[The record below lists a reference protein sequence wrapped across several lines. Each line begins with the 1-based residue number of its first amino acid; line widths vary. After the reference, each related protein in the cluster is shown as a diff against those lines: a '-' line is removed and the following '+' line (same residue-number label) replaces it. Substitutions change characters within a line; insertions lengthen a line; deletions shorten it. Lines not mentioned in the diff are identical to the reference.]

1 MIELRA
7 MTDDEFE
14 AFLREGK
21 DGYAQQR
28 SRNFGTT
35 LEHERAHAERQYAD
49 LLPDGRDTK
58 DNHFWTITRAG
69 ASVGFLWVRV
79 DPPVQHAFL
88 FEIAIYPE
96 HQGQGYG
103 SRALELLEEELK
115 ALGVSRIG
123 LNVFADNHVAI
134 GLYQK
139 HGYTTTNFNM
149 QKHI

>member
-1 MIELRA
+1 MIELRV

-21 DGYAQQR
+21 EGYAQQR
-28 SRNFGTT
+28 SRNFGTAV
-35 LEHERAHAERQYAD
+35 EYERAHAERQYAE
-49 LLPDGRDTK
+49 LLPDSKETK
-58 DNHFWTITRAG
+58 DNHFWTIARAG
-69 ASVGFLWVRV
+69 ASIGFLWVRV
-79 DPPVQHAFL
+79 DPPAQHAFL

-96 HQGQGYG
+96 HQRQGYG
-103 SRALELLEEELK
+103 SRALELLEEELRRM
-115 ALGVSRIG
+115 GVSRIG